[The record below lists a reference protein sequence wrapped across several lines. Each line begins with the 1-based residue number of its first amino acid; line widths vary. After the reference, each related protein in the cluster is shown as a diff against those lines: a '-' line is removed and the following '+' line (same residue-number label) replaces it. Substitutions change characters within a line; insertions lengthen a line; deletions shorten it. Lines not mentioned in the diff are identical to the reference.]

1 VAGWEEFMRNSEFG
15 RTILLGTT
23 AASLVGLLA
32 AALPTTTLAPGTAV
46 LLDPTYVATQAC
58 GGMQRKAEFFKPG
71 ALIATAQAAGAAA
84 AERTPELRADLGTL
98 AVPVTTRTP
107 AAQAYFDQGMR
118 WAYAFNHG
126 EAARAFQAA
135 QKADPTCA
143 MCYWGEA
150 CVLGPNINYPMQPQA
165 VAPAF
170 AAAAQAMALRD
181 GGKDRERALIEAV
194 AARYSPDPTADRRAL
209 DLAYAEAMAQ
219 VAARFP
225 ADDEVQV
232 LFADSLMNLQPW
244 DYWKPDEQTPKERTA
259 EQVAA
264 LETELRRSPDH
275 PGGRHLRLDR

>member
-1 VAGWEEFMRNSEFG
+1 MRNSEFG
-15 RTILLGTT
+15 RTVLLGIT
-23 AASLVGLLA
+23 AAGLVGLLA
-32 AALPTTTLAPGTAV
+32 AALPATTLALGAAV
-46 LLDPTYVATQAC
+46 LLDPTYVATQVC

-126 EAARAFQAA
+126 EAARAFQAC

-150 CVLGPNINYPMQPQA
+150 YVLGPNINYPMQPQA

-170 AAAAQAMALRD
+170 GAAAQAMALRD
-181 GGKDRERALIEAV
+181 RGKDRERALIEAV

-244 DYWKPDEQTPKERTA
+244 DYWEPDK
-259 EQVAA
+259 
-264 LETELRRSPDH
+264 
-275 PGGRHLRLDR
+275 